1 MFIYL
6 CCPIFAKRMKDKK
19 EERNEKKKEGRRK
32 DFKISIRVSGNWHL
46 ALGTG
51 R

>member
-19 EERNEKKKEGRRK
+19 EERNEKKEGRKKKR
-32 DFKISIRVSGNWHL
+32 F
-46 ALGTG
+46 
-51 R
+51 

>member
-19 EERNEKKKEGRRK
+19 EERNEKKKEEEE
-32 DFKISIRVSGNWHL
+32 KIL
-46 ALGTG
+46 K
-51 R
+51 